1 MSFLQVEFLLL
12 LLAVLLLQRL
22 ARTHRQ
28 QNAVLLT
35 ASAVFFGWVHPW
47 YVALL
52 AFSVLLDFGV
62 ARAMHAR
69 PERKTLLLAVSVVG
83 NVALLGVFKYLDF
96 FIGSWQAALGAL
108 GLDPGIELLG
118 IALPVGISFFT
129 FQTMSYTIDV
139 YRGQLEPRRSLLDYA
154 TFVALFPQLIA
165 GPIERARDL
174 LPQLERRRE
183 IRSSEVLSGAGLL
196 LWGAVQKVVI
206 ADNIGLYVDRVWTM
220 DDATGPMVWAAA
232 LAFTVEILAD
242 FGGYSDMARGIGRML
257 GLRLS
262 VNFRAPYLAASPI
275 EFWQRWHI
283 TLSTWL
289 RDYVYLP
296 LVFSDTARRLLPL
309 PAGLAT
315 FGRMAVAMA
324 VTMLLSGLWHGA
336 RWTCVLWGLWWAILM
351 IGWMALE
358 RVVPGRLRRR
368 LLWRVPSTALTFVL
382 TVVSMLIF
390 REPDLASLLAHL
402 SLAPLGGDWQ
412 HWIAATV
419 VFELALYGGVLL
431 TLGGALLRRS
441 EAGHPVLQ
449 RPEVRAVLWAV
460 GIVAV
465 GLFTRDLGREFIY
478 FRF

>member
-1 MSFLQVEFLLL
+1 MSFLQVEFLAFLL
-12 LLAVLLLQRL
+12 VVLALQRL
-22 ARTHRQ
+22 ARTHKQ
-28 QNAVLLT
+28 QNAVLLL
-35 ASAVFFGWVHPW
+35 ASGIFYGWVHPW
-47 YVALL
+47 YVLLL
-52 AFSVLLDFGV
+52 AFSTLLDFGV
-62 ARAMHAR
+62 VQGMQRR
-69 PERKTLLLAVSVVG
+69 PDRRGALLAVSIAG
-83 NVALLGVFKYLDF
+83 NLGLLAVFKYLDF
-96 FIGSWQAALGAL
+96 FIESWQVALAAL
-108 GLDPGIELLG
+108 GLDPGLEVLG

-154 TFVALFPQLIA
+154 TFVCLFPQLIA

-174 LPQLERRRE
+174 LPQVERRRE
-183 IRSSEVLSGAGLL
+183 IRAGDVASGAGLA

-220 DDATGPMVWAAA
+220 EDATGPMVWAGA

-275 EFWQRWHI
+275 EFWQRWHM

-296 LVFSDTARRLLPL
+296 LVFSPLARRLMPL
-309 PAGLAT
+309 PAAVAT
-315 FGRMAVAMA
+315 FGRMAVA
-324 VTMLLSGLWHGA
+324 VSLTMLLSGLWHGA
-336 RWTCVLWGLWWAILM
+336 RWTCVLWGAYWAALM
-351 IGWMALE
+351 VGWMGLE
-358 RVVPGRLRRR
+358 RLVPGRLRRGR
-368 LLWRVPSTALTFVL
+368 AWRAGATAVTFL
-382 TVVSMLIF
+382 ATVFSMLVF
-390 REPDLASLLAHL
+390 REPDVASLVVHL
-402 SLAPLGGDWQ
+402 RLPPLGGDWQ

-419 VFELALYGGVLL
+419 VFELAL
-431 TLGGALLRRS
+431 LGGALLAVGGAVLRRA
-441 EAGHPVLQ
+441 EAGHPLLQ
-449 RPEVRAVLWAV
+449 RPEVRAVLWAL